1 MTSILGSAALGML
14 YVPKAINVAEA
25 ELFSPMARR
34 PYDLERR
41 FTAHALP
48 IVPRSAL
55 EIRRDAEY
63 DSRDSTP
70 LKEVSPLAISA
81 PLDATTAMPMTIP
94 AVTVTPASAPIIQ
107 GPCLKRSRWNAWQPR
122 WASLT
127 EDGELVIAHSEGAK
141 PSLRLATSSLT
152 FQLTPGEGSGAPM
165 AEMVIVARPS
175 GKKLKISAP
184 EGALVSWAQALGG
197 MGAAANRHGP
207 APAA

>member
-1 MTSILGSAALGML
+1 MTSILGGAALSTL
-14 YVPKAINVAEA
+14 YVPKAITEAEA

-48 IVPRSAL
+48 LGVPARSVL
-55 EIRRDAEY
+55 DIRRDAEY
-63 DSRDSTP
+63 DSRGSTP
-70 LKEVSPLAISA
+70 FEAMSPMALGP
-81 PLDATTAMPMTIP
+81 PLDATTSMTIP
-94 AVTVTPASAPIIQ
+94 AVTITPVLIIQ

-122 WASLT
+122 WASVT
-127 EDGELVIAHSEGAK
+127 EDGELVIAHSEGGE

-152 FQLTPGEGSGAPM
+152 FALTPGES
-165 AEMVIVARPS
+165 EMTIVARPS

-184 EGALVSWAQALGG
+184 EGAIVSWVEALGG
-197 MGAAANRHGP
+197 QGAAISRAGP

>member
-1 MTSILGSAALGML
+1 MTSILGGAALSTL
-14 YVPKAINVAEA
+14 YVPKAISEAEA

-48 IVPRSAL
+48 LIPSRSAL

-63 DSRDSTP
+63 DSQGSTP
-70 LKEVSPLAISA
+70 FEAMSPMPVA
-81 PLDATTAMPMTIP
+81 PTLDATTPMTIP
-94 AVTVTPASAPIIQ
+94 AVTITPAPTSLIIQ

-127 EDGELVIAHSEGAK
+127 EDGELVIAHSEGGE
-141 PSLRLATSSLT
+141 PSLRLATSTLT
-152 FQLTPGEGSGAPM
+152 FALTPGDGSGAPA
-165 AEMVIVARPS
+165 AEMTIVARPS

-184 EGALVSWAQALGG
+184 EDALVSWAQALGG
-197 MGAAANRHGP
+197 QGAVGSRHGP